1 MAGIYIHIP
10 FCKQACHYCDF
21 HFSTNFRNVENLIE
35 AIRKEI
41 YMRKE
46 FLQGDPIR
54 TIYFGGGTPS
64 AIPDRYIKNLVS
76 ELKSV
81 FEVSTDAEITLE
93 ANPDDLT
100 DEKLSAWREIGVN
113 RLSVGVQSFYE
124 VHLKF
129 MNRAHTNNQA
139 ILGLKRAKAH
149 GFDNITMDLIY
160 GIPDMTMGQWE
171 QNIDQFLELDL
182 PHLSAYGLTIEPQT
196 QFGYLESVKNL
207 KVEQDHIYNAQLDI
221 LIQKLNQAGFE
232 HYEISNFGKKGYHSR
247 HNTSY
252 WFGVKYLGLGPSA
265 HSFDGMTRQWN
276 VSSNMKYIRGID
288 LGEINEEK
296 EILNHT
302 DRFNEYILTRL
313 RTQWGVNG
321 EEIQEKFGDSNFEIF
336 ESNIEKYLN
345 SGHVNQNGQ
354 VYFLSAKGKYMAD
367 KISSDLFLIV

>member
-21 HFSTNFRNVENLIE
+21 HFSTNFRNVDSLVE
-35 AIRKEI
+35 AILGEMKLRKD
-41 YMRKE
+41 
-46 FLQGDPIR
+46 FLNGESIQ

-64 AIPDRYIKNLVS
+64 SIPIDYIGKLIS
-76 ELKSV
+76 ESGSLFHV
-81 FEVSTDAEITLE
+81 EPDAEITLE

-100 DEKLSAWREIGVN
+100 DENLSAWKNFGVN

-124 VHLKF
+124 THLKF
-129 MNRAHTNNQA
+129 MNRAHTGTQA
-139 ILGLKRAKAH
+139 IDGLKRAKAH

-160 GIPDMTMGQWE
+160 GIPDMTMQQWE
-171 QNIDQFLELDL
+171 RNVDQFLELDL

-196 QFGYLESVKNL
+196 HFGYLERVQNL
-207 KVEQDHIYNAQLDI
+207 KVQNDHTYNAQLDL
-221 LIQKLNQAGFE
+221 LIQKLEQAGFD

-252 WFGVKYLGLGPSA
+252 WFGVKYLGLGPAA
-265 HSFDGMTRQWN
+265 HSFDGEARQWN
-276 VSSNMKYIRGID
+276 VNSNMKYIQGIRQ
-288 LGEINEEK
+288 GELIGEK
-296 EILNHT
+296 EILSLT
-302 DRFNEYILTRL
+302 DRYNEYILTRL

-321 EEIQEKFGDSNFEIF
+321 NEIKEKFGSSDFELF
-336 ESNIEKYLN
+336 ESHIKKYLN

-354 VYFLSAKGKYMAD
+354 TYFLSQKGKYMAD